1 MNYTKLYK
9 FLAPLIKRIYH
20 IESVGAENIPEGGVI
35 VASNHTAFS
44 DVLVLSAAAG
54 GRQIKYMAKK
64 ELFYTPLAP
73 IIKAFGAFPVDRRR
87 SDVSSIKKTISLV
100 TEGAAVGIFPQGTR
114 RGGVDPRRT
123 EVKSGVGLI
132 AYRTKAPVVPVL
144 IENSRM
150 KTGIFRKNRVV
161 FGKPICYDELGFCE
175 EEGAKHAEYENA
187 AKIIFDR
194 ICEIK
199 YGKALPGE
207 TAPISSADS
216 EDSAK

>member
-1 MNYTKLYK
+1 MNYSKLYK
-9 FLAPLIKRIYH
+9 FLAPLIKWIYR

-73 IIKAFGAFPVDRRR
+73 IIRAFGAFPVDRHN
-87 SDVSSIKKTISLV
+87 SDVSSIKKTISLIS
-100 TEGAAVGIFPQGTR
+100 EGAAVGIFPQGTR
-114 RGGVDPRRT
+114 RGGEDLRMT
-123 EVKSGVGLI
+123 EVKSGVSMI
-132 AYRTKAPVVPVL
+132 AYRTKAPVIPVL

-161 FGKPICYDELGFCE
+161 FGKPICYDELYADVGN
-175 EEGAKHAEYENA
+175 GQSPKHTEYETA
-187 AKIIFDR
+187 ARAIFSR

-199 YGKALPGE
+199 YGNALSADEAAKGE
-207 TAPISSADS
+207 TR
-216 EDSAK
+216 